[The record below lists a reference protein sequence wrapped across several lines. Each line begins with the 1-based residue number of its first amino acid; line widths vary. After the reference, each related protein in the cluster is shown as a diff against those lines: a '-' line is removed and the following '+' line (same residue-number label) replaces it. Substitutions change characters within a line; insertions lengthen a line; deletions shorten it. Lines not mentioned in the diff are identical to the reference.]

1 VATRKISDLTLLTD
15 VSSSDTLLLLDNS
28 DPTDQNKRTNVGSI
42 FKAVPSGTSSSPGF
56 QFELK
61 TNTGV
66 FSEAQGSIGLAL
78 GDSRLGL
85 SKVGGSLVVAA
96 QDTADTNLDFTLQA
110 QGTGLIRLASPLA
123 ITDTLFALPNT
134 SDNTK
139 AINFSAAQIAPGT
152 TRTFVFPDP
161 GQTDTVVTLTA
172 TQTLLNKTFS
182 QAVFTGIT
190 TLDGLTVNG
199 NSILGD
205 NNADTLTVNAT
216 STFASAAT
224 FSNAVQVNSTLGA
237 TGAVTFGSTLGVT
250 GATTLSNT
258 LEVTLGTTLLS
269 TLDVTGITTI
279 DDATVATNSAGALF
293 VTGGTR
299 TSNLYVTGTGEFDS
313 TVTAAGFNGPL
324 TGDVT
329 GNISGTTGGFTGNV
343 TVGGDLTVSGT
354 STQIGAVPLI
364 QNDTQV
370 GIGRAPTTYALEVA
384 GDIYFEGDTLIGGN
398 AALNGFIVQKRQ
410 AGINFDVRSSSNV
423 LQLRVDGSGNLGVQ
437 KSPGSYSLDVSGNS
451 NIDGDFYI
459 SVTDALNDVG
469 GTLYARDIILTDP
482 ITSTSTTLSATTSG
496 AGSGVSRAKVFFH
509 AYS

>member
-1 VATRKISDLTLLTD
+1 
-15 VSSSDTLLLLDNS
+15 
-28 DPTDQNKRTNVGSI
+28 
-42 FKAVPSGTSSSPGF
+42 
-56 QFELK
+56 
-61 TNTGV
+61 
-66 FSEAQGSIGLAL
+66 
-78 GDSRLGL
+78 
-85 SKVGGSLVVAA
+85 
-96 QDTADTNLDFTLQA
+96 
-110 QGTGLIRLASPLA
+110 
-123 ITDTLFALPNT
+123 
-134 SDNTK
+134 
-139 AINFSAAQIAPGT
+139 
-152 TRTFVFPDP
+152 VFPDP

-313 TVTAAGFNGPL
+313 TVTAAGFSGPL

-482 ITSTSTTLSATTSG
+482 ITSTSTILSATTSG